1 MDDLLNAVTLVV
13 KAPNQKVAD
22 QTVQCGMGW
31 TIRKL
36 KNHLSAVYP
45 SKPHEKE
52 QKIIYSGKLLQDDS
66 VLKDVLK
73 LYDDDQTTHIVH
85 LVCVEDNN
93 PRMSAPSWSTPSTSS
108 SFSGTNTGPDTVPP
122 PDVATDGVRHRNVA
136 PESSQS
142 PYQQHTTTTE
152 GQPAVYNTMYP
163 GMMPYSPDQ
172 IFWMQQMYAQQ
183 MMAYMQYMQQGSY
196 TDQLPPGVLPQN
208 VANATHPNAAN
219 PPANAQ
225 AAADQPVRMNA
236 QGGPVMDDDEDA
248 ANNDWLDWV
257 YTFCRFSVLLSVIY
271 FYSTI
276 GRFIMV
282 FGFFVLMYLFQAGW
296 FRLRR
301 REVNRPGQQQQ
312 QEQPQPAAGN
322 AEQAAPHAQEGE
334 AIPGEEAGA
343 ATTENQANEPPT
355 PGVLRV
361 VASFFMTFFTSLIPQ
376 QPPAVNAN

>member
-36 KNHLSAVYP
+36 KSHLSAVYP

-66 VLKDVLK
+66 VLGDILK

-85 LVCVEDNN
+85 LVCVEANN
-93 PRMSAPSWSTPSTSS
+93 SSTSAS
-108 SFSGTNTGPDTVPP
+108 LHQWPAASASPFNGTNTVSP
-122 PDVATDGVRHRNVA
+122 PDVSSDGLRHRNVE

-142 PYQQHTTTTE
+142 PLQQHTVAAE
-152 GQPAVYNTMYP
+152 GQPTVYNAMYP

-172 IFWMQQMYAQQ
+172 IFWMQQMYTQQ

-196 TDQLPPGVLPQN
+196 TDQHPPGAVPPN
-208 VANATHPNAAN
+208 VADATHPNAAN
-219 PPANAQ
+219 QPANAQ

-236 QGGPVMDDDEDA
+236 QGGPVMDDDEDV

-257 YTFCRFSVLLSVIY
+257 YTFCRFSVLLSIIY
-271 FYSTI
+271 FYSTL
-276 GRFIMV
+276 GRFVMV
-282 FGFFVLMYLFQAGW
+282 FSFFVLMYLFQAGW

-301 REVNRPGQQQQ
+301 RDVNRPRQQQQ
-312 QEQPQPAAGN
+312 QEQPQPGPGN
-322 AEQAAPHAQEGE
+322 PQQAEPDRPERDAAPV
-334 AIPGEEAGA
+334 EEAGTP
-343 ATTENQANEPPT
+343 ATQNETNEPQT

-361 VASFFMTFFTSLIPQ
+361 IVSFFMTFFTSLIPQ